1 VSARA
6 GVYGRRAAATL
17 AAGSAVLHGI
27 SVGHVGTVAAA
38 CLMLVMAAAC
48 LYCAGELWT
57 RGNLRVW
64 TLVAVMNLAM
74 IAMHLPGSSGHHHGG
89 GVTAAASAHPSTAMS
104 VATALAA
111 VEVAVATTV
120 LLYRTRGG
128 GRRAQLTTPSTAV

>member
-1 VSARA
+1 VSVRA
-6 GVYGRRAAATL
+6 GVYGRRAAALL

-27 SVGHVGTVAAA
+27 SVVHAGTVAAA
-38 CLMLVMAAAC
+38 GLMLVMAVAC

-74 IAMHLPGSSGHHHGG
+74 IALHLPASSGHHH

-111 VEVAVATTV
+111 VEVAVATAV
-120 LLYRTRGG
+120 LLYCTRRGG
-128 GRRAQLTTPSTAV
+128 VRRAQLTTPPTAV